1 MQIAAALFY
10 MVKGTVCPKNEYFAI
25 IYSLMSIQ
33 AAFFVFKVIMN
44 QLGQYM
50 SVHDK
55 EMEKYFNILVSSSYK
70 GTLSINVGFHMVLKP
85 LYHFQEKFTF
95 INSKNVTRCNNQVK
109 SNNGNTLQ

>member
-1 MQIAAALFY
+1 
-10 MVKGTVCPKNEYFAI
+10 
-25 IYSLMSIQ
+25 MSIQ
-33 AAFFVFKVIMN
+33 AVFFVFKVIMN
-44 QLGQYM
+44 QLEQYM

-55 EMEKYFNILVSSSYK
+55 DMEKYFKILVPS
-70 GTLSINVGFHMVLKP
+70 GTKCTINVGFIWFWKP